1 MAKII
6 VACGS
11 GVASSELVVKHID
24 DFFEDHSISGVDVE
38 ATDFKKLP
46 DILANYDVYVWIA
59 RPNEEIQ
66 AIVDKNHIASVNG
79 LPIFTG
85 QNPETSYKEI
95 ILALRNLQ
103 TN

>member
-11 GVASSELVVKHID
+11 GVASSELVVKHIT
-24 DFFEDHSISGVDVE
+24 DFFEDHHITGVEVE
-38 ATDFKKLP
+38 ATDFKKVP

-66 AIVDKNHIASVNG
+66 TIVDRYGIASVNG

-85 QNPETSYKEI
+85 QSPETSYRDI
-95 ILALRNLQ
+95 ITALKNMQ
-103 TN
+103 S

>member
-24 DFFEDHSISGVDVE
+24 DFFEDHGITGVTVD

-46 DILANYDVYVWIA
+46 DILASYDVYVWIA
-59 RPNEEIQ
+59 RPSEEIQ
-66 AIVDKNHIASVNG
+66 GIVDDNNIASVNG

-85 QNPETSYKEI
+85 QKPETSYKEI
-95 ILALRNLQ
+95 IMALKNLQ

>member
-11 GVASSELVVKHID
+11 GVASSELVVKHIS
-24 DFFEDHSISGVDVE
+24 DFFEDHHITGVEVE

-46 DILANYDVYVWIA
+46 DILANYDIYVWIA
-59 RPNEEIQ
+59 RPSEEIQ
-66 AIVDKNHIASVNG
+66 QIVDDKNIASVNG

-85 QNPETSYKEI
+85 QKPEISYKAI
-95 ILALRNLQ
+95 ITALKRMQ
-103 TN
+103 S

>member
-11 GVASSELVVKHID
+11 GVASSELVVNHIS
-24 DFFEDHSISGVDVE
+24 DFFEDHGITGVDVE

-46 DILANYDVYVWIA
+46 DILANYDIYVWIA

-66 AIVDKNHIASVNG
+66 SIVDKNNITSVNG

-85 QNPETSYKEI
+85 QNPEVSYKEI
-95 ILALRNLQ
+95 IAGLKSLSA
-103 TN
+103 

>member
-11 GVASSELVVKHID
+11 GVASSELVVKHIV
-24 DFFEDHSISGVDVE
+24 DFFDDHHITGVEVD

-66 AIVDKNHIASVNG
+66 QIVDQHHIASVNG

-85 QNPETSYKEI
+85 QNPEITYMEI
-95 ILALRNLQ
+95 ITALKKMQ
-103 TN
+103 A